1 MITKMKGRVGCW
13 VRRQKRKGW
22 EVGVL
27 NGWEAG
33 EIEVNIIFAI
43 KKRSKG
49 RKPR

>member
-1 MITKMKGRVGCW
+1 MGGIGFW
-13 VRRQKRKGW
+13 VRRQKKKGW
-22 EVGVL
+22 EVRVL